1 MRRFPRFLFYFVVK
15 AIEGG
20 VCEGH
25 EGEVWWGRQGGP
37 GRERSAPTMVPLVV
51 GICGPVCYLSPTMG
65 EEGWEQCRRFEE
77 YLKYSFP
84 SLHIQWSSKFYCYFI
99 SDVF

>member
-1 MRRFPRFLFYFVVK
+1 MKVRFGGGGRVALGESAEHPRWCL
-15 AIEGG
+15 
-20 VCEGH
+20 
-25 EGEVWWGRQGGP
+25 WWW
-37 GRERSAPTMVPLVV
+37 EYV
-51 GICGPVCYLSPTMG
+51 GGPVCYLSPTMG